1 MLMALLSHGSRA
13 SRGIRSAI
21 CRYLWAIVESFVGN
35 VCTACAPDVSRRDR
49 TAGRRIE
56 RSEIDGR
63 KKVGRRIERSEI
75 DGRKNGKN
83 GVIANVL
90 RMAMGACLRA
100 LCRIKFHKARRWGK
114 KVDLAGK
121 SQGD

>member
-1 MLMALLSHGSRA
+1 M
-13 SRGIRSAI
+13 SA
-21 CRYLWAIVESFVGN
+21 CVRRVRRPYPE
-35 VCTACAPDVSRRDR
+35 RDR

-90 RMAMGACLRA
+90 RMAMGRVCVHCVELSFTKR
-100 LCRIKFHKARRWGK
+100 GDGVK
-114 KVDLAGK
+114 K
-121 SQGD
+121 

>member
-1 MLMALLSHGSRA
+1 MCVR
-13 SRGIRSAI
+13 RVRRPYPEGIGRQ
-21 CRYLWAIVESFVGN
+21 
-35 VCTACAPDVSRRDR
+35 
-49 TAGRRIE
+49 GRRIE

-75 DGRKNGKN
+75 DGRKNEKN
-83 GVIANVL
+83 GVIADDCECVENGD
-90 RMAMGACLRA
+90 GACLRA

>member
-1 MLMALLSHGSRA
+1 MNL
-13 SRGIRSAI
+13 IYSAVKLFLRNE
-21 CRYLWAIVESFVGN
+21 CM
-35 VCTACAPDVSRRDR
+35 CTACAPDVSRRDR

-90 RMAMGACLRA
+90 RMAMGRVCVHCVELSFTKR
-100 LCRIKFHKARRWGK
+100 GDGVK
-114 KVDLAGK
+114 K
-121 SQGD
+121 